1 MLYFMPTCTIQNQFI
16 INGCYVFLKQTDIY
30 LNLGKHI
37 SGGPH
42 VCFYGYNCDVTY
54 RIIEVEFFQYDAKSA
69 IFQKFSDMVTVATCK
84 QHN

>member
-1 MLYFMPTCTIQNQFI
+1 MYNSKSIYHQWLLCIF
-16 INGCYVFLKQTDIY
+16 KQTDIY

-42 VCFYGYNCDVTY
+42 VCLYGYNCDVTY

-69 IFQKFSDMVTVATCK
+69 IFQKFSDMVTVVTSK